1 MVRGRSVPGSC
12 RGGGGQS
19 NMAYILDIA
28 VILIFALAI
37 FIGYKRGFMKTI
49 LRLVGVVLALVI
61 ASSVSK
67 PAAGWIYDQFL
78 ASSIQKQIV
87 AHVPSTDTATLE
99 SGLQAAMDQMPS
111 SVINALQNFNVG
123 SAEEIVHSL
132 EGQLT
137 GSVETVAATISDKVI
152 RPVAVV
158 LLMLVCFFV
167 LFIVLL
173 IVFLILAS
181 LLSKVFKLPGLRQMD
196 GALGAVLGGIEG
208 VLWVLIAVT
217 VIQLVATSTSSGS
230 FISSADLQN
239 SLLVSKLASINPIT
253 SMMDKVLAALPSV
266 SK

>member
-1 MVRGRSVPGSC
+1 M
-12 RGGGGQS
+12 
-19 NMAYILDIA
+19 
-28 VILIFALAI
+28 
-37 FIGYKRGFMKTI
+37 
-49 LRLVGVVLALVI
+49 
-61 ASSVSK
+61 
-67 PAAGWIYDQFL
+67 
-78 ASSIQKQIV
+78 
-87 AHVPSTDTATLE
+87 
-99 SGLQAAMDQMPS
+99 
-111 SVINALQNFNVG
+111 INALQNFNVG